1 MSKKADE
8 GWTGKNKMPPNI
20 PPYKAP
26 RAVSVTN
33 IRKTRSKPVVV
44 VISEKEDKDSES
56 EEEKMTENDS
66 QVQLL
71 SETQNQREIEARR
84 LAVPPLVKP
93 YPRGIKLMSARE
105 ADEEAKHGEVLRWS
119 SNSDSEETKDRNE
132 DMRKAEK
139 TTEEP
144 APIVY
149 VGQAW
154 GDKTLPFVL
163 ITGLGA

>member
-26 RAVSVTN
+26 RVVSVTN
-33 IRKTRSKPVVV
+33 TRKTRSKAVVV
-44 VISEKEDKDSES
+44 VISETEDKDSDG
-56 EEEKMTENDS
+56 EEDKMTDNES

-71 SETQNQREIEARR
+71 SETQNLRDLEARR
-84 LAVPPLVKP
+84 LAAPPIVNSD
-93 YPRGIKLMSARE
+93 PRGIKLMSARE

-119 SNSDSEETKDRNE
+119 SDSDSDETKHRRE

-139 TTEEP
+139 TTKEP
-144 APIVY
+144 APIV
-149 VGQAW
+149 
-154 GDKTLPFVL
+154 TLDRHGETRHCPLF
-163 ITGLGA
+163 